1 MKQTDYRVIHWHKSG
16 TDTYAIYQVYYDDQ
30 DNIAQ
35 LAELPVKLEA
45 LSPEALKDQH
55 FHIAGAYLQPV
66 VDGHLFRTDLLPKA
80 AATLDYGK
88 QMSK

>member
-16 TDTYAIYQVYYDDQ
+16 TDTYAIYQVYYDDH

-35 LAELPVKLEA
+35 LAEFPVKLEA

-66 VDGHLFRTDLLPKA
+66 VEGHLFKTDLQPKVTE
-80 AATLDYGK
+80 TLDYVK
-88 QMSK
+88 KMFK